1 MLDCHE
7 DVLALTKKLVQT
19 NSVVNLGGEADLSKV
34 VYEWIG
40 ELPYFKEN
48 RSYLRYQQT
57 IDDDIE
63 RYNVIAF
70 VKGTKAPSDKTI
82 ILMGHLD
89 TVGIDDFN
97 HLKKHACNPDALMD
111 ALKSERLPPLVDEH
125 LHSGEFLFGRG
136 VLDMKSGVASNLY
149 LLKYYS
155 EHPEQL
161 KGNLVVITECD
172 EEDGS
177 RGILSALKE
186 LKSIREEHRFE
197 YIGAVNADFVT
208 PRFDGDENRYIYKGT
223 VGKLLP
229 SFYVTGEEAHVG
241 SCFDGIDPNFIIAE
255 LTKQISYNP
264 ELCNEAYGETT
275 VPPVSLKQVD
285 LKPTY
290 TVQTALSAFAYYN
303 FFVHSWSPKEVLEKL
318 KKQAEIAFD
327 HVLDEFDRK
336 YKRYSEIS
344 NQPYRE
350 SPWETRV
357 FIYEEL
363 DRLLTEEHGET
374 YTKHMVR
381 VQGAANA
388 G

>member
-1 MLDCHE
+1 M
-7 DVLALTKKLVQT
+7 
-19 NSVVNLGGEADLSKV
+19 
-34 VYEWIG
+34 
-40 ELPYFKEN
+40 PY
-48 RSYLRYQQT
+48 
-57 IDDDIE
+57 
-63 RYNVIAF
+63 
-70 VKGTKAPSDKTI
+70 
-82 ILMGHLD
+82 
-89 TVGIDDFN
+89 
-97 HLKKHACNPDALMD
+97 
-111 ALKSERLPPLVDEH
+111 KSERLPPLVDEH

-318 KKQAEIAFD
+318 KRQAEIAFD
-327 HVLDEFDRK
+327 HVLDELDQK
-336 YKRYSEIS
+336 YKKYSEIS

-374 YTKHMVR
+374 YTKHMVE